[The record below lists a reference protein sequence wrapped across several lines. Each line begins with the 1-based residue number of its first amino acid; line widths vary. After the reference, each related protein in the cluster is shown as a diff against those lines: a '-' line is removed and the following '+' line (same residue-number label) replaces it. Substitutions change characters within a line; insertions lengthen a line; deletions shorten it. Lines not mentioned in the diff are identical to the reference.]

1 MHYSILDLRINE
13 KALRKNWLIL
23 IKLRVFVVELKLSLD
38 FTCLL
43 VIFLDNCLQ
52 GESKK
57 CPLVR
62 KVPLLL
68 TDIF

>member
-38 FTCLL
+38 FTYLL

-52 GESKK
+52 G
-57 CPLVR
+57 
-62 KVPLLL
+62 
-68 TDIF
+68 D